1 MCVPLLESGRFGIL
15 EDSFFL
21 IGCICE
27 CFAETC
33 SSSILCMIRK
43 QSRKTASFTPEN
55 SLIMIADS
63 LFMRANRA

>member
-1 MCVPLLESGRFGIL
+1 MCVALLESGRFGIL

-33 SSSILCMIRK
+33 SSRILCMIRK
-43 QSRKTASFTPEN
+43 QSRKTASFTPGKYVFFI
-55 SLIMIADS
+55 SD
-63 LFMRANRA
+63 

>member
-15 EDSFFL
+15 EDSSFL

-33 SSSILCMIRK
+33 SSRILCRILLSKACGDAAR
-43 QSRKTASFTPEN
+43 
-55 SLIMIADS
+55 L
-63 LFMRANRA
+63 LH